1 MKNCLKKLLILFLAL
16 GVLASCSKKQ
26 EEKTSEKKTEQTEKK
41 EEKSSSKKVT
51 KNTIFVDEDY
61 VKDVLDGKNEDSK
74 KFIIAEVSWG
84 ETKDSPDYLQ
94 NHIKGAIHINTDT
107 VEKEPVWNLR
117 SPEEL
122 EKSLLNY
129 GIDKDT
135 VVILYGQNTGCARVA
150 TAYLY
155 AGVENVKILNGGLK
169 SWMSKNYPV
178 EQEETKPTPVTD
190 FKTKIPA
197 HPEYITSIETVKEK
211 LGKDDNFQLISIRSE
226 NEWLGKESGYTY
238 IPRAGEPKGALWGKA
253 GHDKQSMDAYT
264 DKDGKYKNF
273 SEIKKMW
280 EEQGIS
286 TDKQLAFYCG
296 TGWRGSVA
304 FLLAHENG
312 LNASLYDG
320 GWNQWQMDDELP
332 VQIGDPKSKD
342 VEYKKVGDL
351 SKDKASKDP
360 SCKD

>member
-1 MKNCLKKLLILFLAL
+1 MKKHLKKLLVLCLIL
-16 GVLASCSKKQ
+16 GVFCACSKK
-26 EEKTSEKKTEQTEKK
+26 EDEKKTDVKQTEKK
-41 EEKSSSKKVT
+41 EEKKSTAKKVSKET
-51 KNTIFVDEDY
+51 VFVDANY
-61 VKDVLDGKNEDSK
+61 VKDVLDGKVKDVKN
-74 KFIIAEVSWG
+74 FVIAEVSWG
-84 ETKDSPDYLQ
+84 EVDKSPDYLK

-135 VVILYGQNTGCARVA
+135 TVILYGQNTGCARVA

-169 SWMSKNYPV
+169 SWTDKNYPV
-178 EQEETKPTPVTD
+178 EKEETKPTPVKE
-190 FKTKIPA
+190 FKTKVPA

-211 LGKDDNFQLISIRSE
+211 LGKDNNFQLISIRSE

-253 GHDKQSMDAYT
+253 GHDKDSMDFYINS
-264 DKDGKYKNF
+264 DGKYKDF

-286 TDKQLAFYCG
+286 TDKQMSFYCG

-320 GWNQWQMDDELP
+320 GWNQWQMDDKLP

-360 SCKD
+360 ACKE